1 MNSELAIAVNNL
13 SKVYKSSSDTDK
25 LALDNISLAIKKG
38 SIFGL
43 LGPNGAGKSTFI
55 NILADLAKKTSGEIE
70 VLNIN
75 HESNLIEAKRLMGI
89 VPQELNIDPFFTP
102 YELLEI
108 QAGLYGIKKK
118 DRKTMEILKML
129 ALEDKAKAYARTLSG
144 GMRRRL
150 LIAKAMVH
158 DPEILILDEPTDG
171 LDPNQKH
178 EIRALIKEMAAE
190 KAILISTHILEEVES
205 VCTKAIIIS
214 NGGVIFS
221 GSPLELSSKSRYH
234 NAITLVINNKDVK
247 KSTKI
252 LEELEEVRTIERI
265 SEAELT
271 RVTLIP
277 QSSEVEISSLVKAK
291 MADYECEILQ
301 LYIEP
306 GRLDEVFRSLTNQH
320 KSGEVIRS

>member
-158 DPEILILDEPTDG
+158 DPEILILDEPTAGVDVE
-171 LDPNQKH
+171 LRSNLWDNIHKLNQNGKTIIITTHYLH
-178 EIRALIKEMAAE
+178 EAE
-190 KAILISTHILEEVES
+190 ELCNEI
-205 VCTKAIIIS
+205 AIINEGKLIAHDTTKTIKS
-214 NGGVIFS
+214 FLDKMTAIVDYNDNNFDLSELNKLNLDIQIRQKQVQINYKPSEVNFHIMLNAVNSS
-221 GSPLELSSKSRYH
+221 GSQIKDMKIIETKLE
-234 NAITLVINNKDVK
+234 DVF
-247 KSTKI
+247 
-252 LEELEEVRTIERI
+252 
-265 SEAELT
+265 
-271 RVTLIP
+271 
-277 QSSEVEISSLVKAK
+277 
-291 MADYECEILQ
+291 LQ
-301 LYIEP
+301 L
-306 GRLDEVFRSLTNQH
+306 TQ
-320 KSGEVIRS
+320 K

>member
-75 HESNLIEAKRLMGI
+75 HESNLIEAKKRMGI

-158 DPEILILDEPTDG
+158 DPEILILDEPTAGVDVE
-171 LDPNQKH
+171 LRSNLWENIHKLNQNGKTIIITTHYLH
-178 EIRALIKEMAAE
+178 EAE
-190 KAILISTHILEEVES
+190 ELCNEI
-205 VCTKAIIIS
+205 AIINEGKLIAHDTTVNIKS
-214 NGGVIFS
+214 FLDKVTVIVDYNDNSFDLSGLNELNVEIKIKDRQVQVNYKPSEVNFNLMLNALNSS
-221 GSPLELSSKSRYH
+221 GSQIINMKIIETKLE
-234 NAITLVINNKDVK
+234 DVF
-247 KSTKI
+247 
-252 LEELEEVRTIERI
+252 
-265 SEAELT
+265 
-271 RVTLIP
+271 
-277 QSSEVEISSLVKAK
+277 
-291 MADYECEILQ
+291 LQ
-301 LYIEP
+301 L
-306 GRLDEVFRSLTNQH
+306 TQ
-320 KSGEVIRS
+320 K

>member
-158 DPEILILDEPTDG
+158 DPEILILDEPTAGVDVE
-171 LDPNQKH
+171 LRSNLWENIHKLNQSGKTIIITTHYLH
-178 EIRALIKEMAAE
+178 EAE
-190 KAILISTHILEEVES
+190 ELCNEI
-205 VCTKAIIIS
+205 AIINEGKLIAHDTTVNIKS
-214 NGGVIFS
+214 FLDKVTVIVDYNDNSFDLSGLNELNLEIKIKNRQVQVNYKPSEVDFNSMLNALNSS
-221 GSPLELSSKSRYH
+221 GSQIINMKIIETKLE
-234 NAITLVINNKDVK
+234 DVF
-247 KSTKI
+247 
-252 LEELEEVRTIERI
+252 
-265 SEAELT
+265 
-271 RVTLIP
+271 
-277 QSSEVEISSLVKAK
+277 
-291 MADYECEILQ
+291 LQ
-301 LYIEP
+301 L
-306 GRLDEVFRSLTNQH
+306 TQ
-320 KSGEVIRS
+320 K

>member
-13 SKVYKSSSDTDK
+13 SKVYKSSSDNAK
-25 LALDNISLAIKKG
+25 LALDDISLSIKKG

-158 DPEILILDEPTDG
+158 DPEILILDEPTAGVDVE
-171 LDPNQKH
+171 LRSNLWENIQKLNQKGKTIIITTHYLH
-178 EIRALIKEMAAE
+178 EAE
-190 KAILISTHILEEVES
+190 ELCNEI
-205 VCTKAIIIS
+205 AIINEGRLIAHDTTNKIKS
-214 NGGVIFS
+214 FLDKMTIIVDYNDNNFDLSELKNFNLDMQIKDRQVQIDYKPSEVSFNVMLNVINSS
-221 GSPLELSSKSRYH
+221 GSKINDMKIIETKLE
-234 NAITLVINNKDVK
+234 DVF
-247 KSTKI
+247 
-252 LEELEEVRTIERI
+252 
-265 SEAELT
+265 
-271 RVTLIP
+271 
-277 QSSEVEISSLVKAK
+277 
-291 MADYECEILQ
+291 LQ
-301 LYIEP
+301 L
-306 GRLDEVFRSLTNQH
+306 TQ
-320 KSGEVIRS
+320 K

>member
-1 MNSELAIAVNNL
+1 MTSELAIAVNNL
-13 SKVYKSSSDTDK
+13 NKVYKSSSDTDK

-158 DPEILILDEPTDG
+158 DPEILILDEPTAGVDVE
-171 LDPNQKH
+171 LRSNLWENIHKLNQNGKTIIITTHYLH
-178 EIRALIKEMAAE
+178 EAE
-190 KAILISTHILEEVES
+190 ELCNEI
-205 VCTKAIIIS
+205 AIINKGKLIAHDTTVNIKS
-214 NGGVIFS
+214 FLDKVTVIVDYNDNSFDLSGLNELNVEIKIKNRQVQVNYKPSEVDFNSMLNALNSS
-221 GSPLELSSKSRYH
+221 GSQIINMKIIETKLE
-234 NAITLVINNKDVK
+234 DVF
-247 KSTKI
+247 
-252 LEELEEVRTIERI
+252 
-265 SEAELT
+265 
-271 RVTLIP
+271 
-277 QSSEVEISSLVKAK
+277 
-291 MADYECEILQ
+291 LQ
-301 LYIEP
+301 L
-306 GRLDEVFRSLTNQH
+306 TQ
-320 KSGEVIRS
+320 K

>member
-1 MNSELAIAVNNL
+1 MNSVLAIAVNNL

-108 QAGLYGIKKK
+108 QAGLYGIRKK

-158 DPEILILDEPTDG
+158 DPEILILDEPTAGVDVE
-171 LDPNQKH
+171 LRSNLWENIHKLNQSGKTIIITTHYLH
-178 EIRALIKEMAAE
+178 EAE
-190 KAILISTHILEEVES
+190 ELCNEI
-205 VCTKAIIIS
+205 AIINEGKLIAHDTTVNIKS
-214 NGGVIFS
+214 FLDKVTVIVDYNDNSFDLSGLNELNLEIKIKNRQVQVNYKPSEVDFNLMLNALNSS
-221 GSPLELSSKSRYH
+221 GSQIINMKIIETKLE
-234 NAITLVINNKDVK
+234 DVF
-247 KSTKI
+247 
-252 LEELEEVRTIERI
+252 
-265 SEAELT
+265 
-271 RVTLIP
+271 
-277 QSSEVEISSLVKAK
+277 
-291 MADYECEILQ
+291 LQ
-301 LYIEP
+301 L
-306 GRLDEVFRSLTNQH
+306 T
-320 KSGEVIRS
+320 KK

>member
-1 MNSELAIAVNNL
+1 MSEELAIAVHNL
-13 SKVYKSSSDTDK
+13 SKVYKSTTDNEK
-25 LALDNISLAIKKG
+25 LALDNISLSIKKG

-158 DPEILILDEPTDG
+158 DPEILILDEPTAGVDVE
-171 LDPNQKH
+171 LRSNLWENIHKLNQNGKTIIITTHYLH
-178 EIRALIKEMAAE
+178 EAE
-190 KAILISTHILEEVES
+190 ELCNEI
-205 VCTKAIIIS
+205 AIINEGKLIAHDTTVNIKS
-214 NGGVIFS
+214 FLDKVTVIVDYNDNSFDLSGLNELNVEIKIKDRQVQVNYKPSEVNFNLMLNALNSS
-221 GSPLELSSKSRYH
+221 GSQIINMKIIETKLE
-234 NAITLVINNKDVK
+234 DVF
-247 KSTKI
+247 
-252 LEELEEVRTIERI
+252 
-265 SEAELT
+265 
-271 RVTLIP
+271 
-277 QSSEVEISSLVKAK
+277 
-291 MADYECEILQ
+291 LQ
-301 LYIEP
+301 L
-306 GRLDEVFRSLTNQH
+306 T
-320 KSGEVIRS
+320 KK

>member
-1 MNSELAIAVNNL
+1 MKSELAIAVNNL
-13 SKVYKSSSDTDK
+13 SKVYKSSSNADK

-75 HESNLIEAKRLMGI
+75 HESNLIAAKKLMGI

-108 QAGLYGIKKK
+108 QAGLYGIRKK

-158 DPEILILDEPTDG
+158 DPEILILDEPTAGVDVE
-171 LDPNQKH
+171 LRSNLWENIHKLNQNGKTIIITTHYLH
-178 EIRALIKEMAAE
+178 EAE
-190 KAILISTHILEEVES
+190 ELCNEI
-205 VCTKAIIIS
+205 AIINEGKLIAHDTTINIKS
-214 NGGVIFS
+214 FLDKMTVIVDYNDDYFDLSELNELNVEIKIKNRQIHINYKPSEVNFNIMLNALNSS
-221 GSPLELSSKSRYH
+221 GSQIKNMKIIETKLE
-234 NAITLVINNKDVK
+234 DVF
-247 KSTKI
+247 
-252 LEELEEVRTIERI
+252 
-265 SEAELT
+265 
-271 RVTLIP
+271 
-277 QSSEVEISSLVKAK
+277 
-291 MADYECEILQ
+291 LQ
-301 LYIEP
+301 L
-306 GRLDEVFRSLTNQH
+306 TQ
-320 KSGEVIRS
+320 K

>member
-1 MNSELAIAVNNL
+1 MNSALAIAVNNL

-158 DPEILILDEPTDG
+158 DPEILILDEPTAGVDVE
-171 LDPNQKH
+171 LRSNLWENIHKLNQNGKTIIITTHYLH
-178 EIRALIKEMAAE
+178 EAE
-190 KAILISTHILEEVES
+190 ELCNEI
-205 VCTKAIIIS
+205 AIINEGKLIAHDTTVNIKS
-214 NGGVIFS
+214 FLDKVTVIVDYNDNSFDLSGLNELNVEIKIKDRQVQVNYKPSEVNFNEMLNALNSS
-221 GSPLELSSKSRYH
+221 GSQIKNMRIIETKLE
-234 NAITLVINNKDVK
+234 DVF
-247 KSTKI
+247 
-252 LEELEEVRTIERI
+252 
-265 SEAELT
+265 
-271 RVTLIP
+271 
-277 QSSEVEISSLVKAK
+277 
-291 MADYECEILQ
+291 LQ
-301 LYIEP
+301 L
-306 GRLDEVFRSLTNQH
+306 TQ
-320 KSGEVIRS
+320 K

>member
-108 QAGLYGIKKK
+108 QAGLYGIKKN

-158 DPEILILDEPTDG
+158 DPEILILDEPTAGVDVE
-171 LDPNQKH
+171 LRSNLWENIHKLNQNGKTIIITTHYLH
-178 EIRALIKEMAAE
+178 EAE
-190 KAILISTHILEEVES
+190 ELCNEI
-205 VCTKAIIIS
+205 AIINEGKLIAHDTTVNIKS
-214 NGGVIFS
+214 FLDKVTVIVDYNDNSFDLSGLNELNVEIKVQDRQVQVIYKPSEVNFNLMLNALNSS
-221 GSPLELSSKSRYH
+221 GSQIINMKIIETKLE
-234 NAITLVINNKDVK
+234 DVF
-247 KSTKI
+247 
-252 LEELEEVRTIERI
+252 
-265 SEAELT
+265 
-271 RVTLIP
+271 
-277 QSSEVEISSLVKAK
+277 
-291 MADYECEILQ
+291 LQ
-301 LYIEP
+301 L
-306 GRLDEVFRSLTNQH
+306 TQ
-320 KSGEVIRS
+320 K

>member
-1 MNSELAIAVNNL
+1 MCIRDR
-13 SKVYKSSSDTDK
+13 SSSDTDK
-25 LALDNISLAIKKG
+25 LALDNISLTIKKG

-158 DPEILILDEPTDG
+158 DPEILILDEPTAGVDVE
-171 LDPNQKH
+171 LRSNLWENIHKLNQKGKTIIITTH
-178 EIRALIKEMAAE
+178 YLHEAEELCNEIAIINEGRLIAHDTTNKIKSFLDKMTIIVDYNDNNFDLSGLNELNLEIRTNPSLTKIP
-190 KAILISTHILEEVES
+190 IS
-205 VCTKAIIIS
+205 AIIPS
-214 NGGVIFS
+214 NEITFTGNPCKRCPQATVVKLNGIKS
-221 GSPLELSSKSRYH
+221 NSK
-234 NAITLVINNKDVK
+234 N
-247 KSTKI
+247 
-252 LEELEEVRTIERI
+252 
-265 SEAELT
+265 
-271 RVTLIP
+271 
-277 QSSEVEISSLVKAK
+277 
-291 MADYECEILQ
+291 
-301 LYIEP
+301 
-306 GRLDEVFRSLTNQH
+306 G
-320 KSGEVIRS
+320 

>member
-75 HESNLIEAKRLMGI
+75 HESNLIEVKRLMGI

-118 DRKTMEILKML
+118 DRKTMEILEML

-158 DPEILILDEPTDG
+158 DPEILILDEPTAGVDVE
-171 LDPNQKH
+171 LRSNLWENIHKLNQNGKTIIITTHYLH
-178 EIRALIKEMAAE
+178 EAE
-190 KAILISTHILEEVES
+190 ELCNEI
-205 VCTKAIIIS
+205 AIINEGKLIAHDTTVNIKS
-214 NGGVIFS
+214 FLDKVTVIVDYNDNSFDLSGLNELNVEIKIKDRQVQVNYKPSEVNFNLMLNALNSS
-221 GSPLELSSKSRYH
+221 GSQIINMKIIETKLE
-234 NAITLVINNKDVK
+234 DVF
-247 KSTKI
+247 
-252 LEELEEVRTIERI
+252 LR
-265 SEAELT
+265 LT
-271 RVTLIP
+271 
-277 QSSEVEISSLVKAK
+277 QK
-291 MADYECEILQ
+291 
-301 LYIEP
+301 
-306 GRLDEVFRSLTNQH
+306 
-320 KSGEVIRS
+320 

>member
-1 MNSELAIAVNNL
+1 MKSELAIAVNNL

-158 DPEILILDEPTDG
+158 DPEILILDEPTAGVDVE
-171 LDPNQKH
+171 LRSNLWENIHKLNQNGKTIIITTHYLH
-178 EIRALIKEMAAE
+178 EAE
-190 KAILISTHILEEVES
+190 ELCNEI
-205 VCTKAIIIS
+205 AIINEGKLIAHDTTVNIKS
-214 NGGVIFS
+214 FLDKVTVIVDYNDNSFDLSGLNELNVEIKIKDRQVQVNYKPSEVNFNEMLNALNSS
-221 GSPLELSSKSRYH
+221 GSQIKNMRIIETKLE
-234 NAITLVINNKDVK
+234 DVF
-247 KSTKI
+247 
-252 LEELEEVRTIERI
+252 
-265 SEAELT
+265 
-271 RVTLIP
+271 
-277 QSSEVEISSLVKAK
+277 
-291 MADYECEILQ
+291 LQ
-301 LYIEP
+301 L
-306 GRLDEVFRSLTNQH
+306 TQ
-320 KSGEVIRS
+320 K